1 MPTSFRNFLRTWN
14 VNRIARIVAAPAWL
28 AAALLAACTPTNAPP
43 PPKATNITPAFAQ
56 EYRIGVADQLQVS
69 VWHNPDLSVSVPVR
83 PDGRI
88 TVPLAGDI
96 NVGGETPS
104 AVAESIKKTLATYVR
119 DPQVTVIVVGMNSA
133 EYTTRVR
140 VTGAVRTP
148 RSLPYRQGM
157 TVLDVVL
164 ESGGL
169 TEFAAAANT
178 VLYHADGQHQAIKL
192 NAILERGDLSTNFA
206 LTPGDVVTVPEQ
218 RF

>member
-1 MPTSFRNFLRTWN
+1 MPATFTACRHWLPPL
-14 VNRIARIVAAPAWL
+14 VAVVTL
-28 AAALLAACTPTNAPP
+28 LFLAACAATNAPP
-43 PPKATNITPAFAQ
+43 PAPQQNVAPVFAG

-69 VWHNPDLSVSVPVR
+69 VWHNPDLSVAVPVR

-96 NVGGETPS
+96 MVGGETPA
-104 AVAESIKKTLATYVR
+104 AVAEAIKKTLATYVR

-169 TEFAAAANT
+169 TEFASASGT
-178 VLYHADGQHQAIKL
+178 VLYHADGKHQTIKL
-192 NAILERGDLSTNFA
+192 DAILERGDLSTNYS

>member
-1 MPTSFRNFLRTWN
+1 MVLPL
-14 VNRIARIVAAPAWL
+14 VAIA
-28 AAALLAACTPTNAPP
+28 TP
-43 PPKATNITPAFAQ
+43 
-56 EYRIGVADQLQVS
+56 
-69 VWHNPDLSVSVPVR
+69 
-83 PDGRI
+83 
-88 TVPLAGDI
+88 
-96 NVGGETPS
+96 
-104 AVAESIKKTLATYVR
+104 ATYVR

-169 TEFAAAANT
+169 TDFAAAADT
-178 VLYHADGQHQAIKL
+178 VLYHADGKHQAVKL
-192 NAILERGDLSTNFA
+192 NAILDKGDLSTNFA
-206 LTPGDVVTVPEQ
+206 LAPGDVVTVPEQ

>member
-1 MPTSFRNFLRTWN
+1 MPE
-14 VNRIARIVAAPAWL
+14 
-28 AAALLAACTPTNAPP
+28 
-43 PPKATNITPAFAQ
+43 K
-56 EYRIGVADQLQVS
+56 YRIGVADQLQVS
-69 VWHNPDLSVSVPVR
+69 VWKNPDLSVTVPVR

-96 NVGGETPS
+96 KVGGETPT
-104 AVAESIKKTLATYVR
+104 AVAAAIKKLLAAFVN
-119 DPQVTVIVVGMNSA
+119 DPEVTVIVIGMNSA

-140 VTGAVRTP
+140 VTGAVRSP

-169 TEFAAAANT
+169 TDFAAASNT
-178 VLYHADGQHQAIKL
+178 VLYHADGKHQDIKL
-192 NAILERGDLSTNFA
+192 DAILQRGDLSTNYA
-206 LTPGDVVTVPEQ
+206 LAPGDVVTVPEQ